1 MNDLKFSVSLCVYG
15 KDDPEHF
22 RAAVDSILNQT
33 LPPTEVVLVVDGPVP
48 EELDGVIRSY
58 ESAPQFTVIR
68 FETNQGHGIARQTGL
83 QHCRYDWI
91 ALMDA
96 DDISVPERFEMQIAY
111 IAEHPHVAVVGGNIE
126 EFIGEVSNVVGKR
139 IVPTKDADIKD
150 YLKTRCPF
158 NQMTVMLQKQEIEKV
173 GGYMDWYCD
182 EDYYLWLRLFL
193 SGAAFGNLGDTL
205 VYVRVG
211 EEMYERRG
219 GIRYFK
225 SEAKLQRYMLDN
237 HIIGVGTYLLNV
249 AKRLV
254 VQVLLPNKLRGFV
267 FKKFARE

>member
-1 MNDLKFSVSLCVYG
+1 MNDLKFSVSICVYE
-15 KDDPEHF
+15 KDDPAHF
-22 RAAVDSILNQT
+22 RTAVDSILNQT
-33 LPPTEVVLVVDGPVP
+33 LPPAEVVLVVDGPVP
-48 EELDGVIRSY
+48 EELDAVIRAY
-58 ESAPQFTVIR
+58 EAKPLFRVIR
-68 FETNQGHGIARQTGL
+68 FEANQGHGIARQTGL
-83 QHCRYDWI
+83 RHCQYEWI

-96 DDISVPERFEMQIAY
+96 DDVSVPSRFEKQAAY
-111 IAEHPHVAVVGGNIE
+111 VAAHPEIAVVGGNIE
-126 EFIGEVSNVVGKR
+126 EFIGEVRNVVGKR
-139 IVPTKDADIKD
+139 TVPTDDAGIKD

-158 NQMTVMLQKQEIEKV
+158 NQVTVMLNRRQTEKV
-173 GGYMDWYCD
+173 GGYIDWYCE

-193 SGAAFGNLGDTL
+193 AGATFGNLEDTL

-219 GIRYFK
+219 GVRYFK

-237 HIIGVGTYLLNV
+237 RVIGTGTYLLNV

>member
-1 MNDLKFSVSLCVYG
+1 MNDLKFSVSICVYE
-15 KDDPEHF
+15 KDDPAHF
-22 RAAVDSILNQT
+22 RTAVDSILNQT
-33 LPPTEVVLVVDGPVP
+33 LPPAEVVLVVDGPVP
-48 EELDGVIRSY
+48 EELDAVIRAY
-58 ESAPQFTVIR
+58 EAMPLFRVIR
-68 FETNQGHGIARQTGL
+68 FEANQGHGIARQTGL
-83 QHCRYDWI
+83 RHCQYEWI

-96 DDISVPERFEMQIAY
+96 DDVSVPNRFEKQAAY
-111 IAEHPHVAVVGGNIE
+111 VAAHPEIAVVGGNIE
-126 EFIGEVSNVVGKR
+126 EFIGEVRNIVGKR
-139 IVPTKDADIKD
+139 TVPTDDAGIKD

-158 NQMTVMLQKQEIEKV
+158 NQVTVMLNRRQTEKV
-173 GGYMDWYCD
+173 GGYIDWYCE

-193 SGAAFGNLGDTL
+193 AGATFGNLEDTL

-219 GIRYFK
+219 GVRYFK

-237 HIIGVGTYLLNV
+237 RVIGTGTYLLNV